1 VSAAWDV
8 FQWAMFSLGCGSVLV
23 VLLTAA
29 WVALDGRSSRRE
41 RPQAPVT
48 QPEPVI
54 DDALPRLL
62 RHAGRTPT
70 AAEIERIV
78 NGGEGR
84 G

>member
-1 VSAAWDV
+1 MTAAWDV
-8 FQWAMFSLGCGSVLV
+8 FQWAMFSLGCGSVLA

-29 WVALDGRSSRRE
+29 WVALDGRSFRRE
-41 RPQAPVT
+41 RPQAPVA

-62 RHAGRTPT
+62 KQVGRTPT

-78 NGGEGR
+78 NGGEQR

>member
-1 VSAAWDV
+1 
-8 FQWAMFSLGCGSVLV
+8 MFSLGCGSVLV
-23 VLLTAA
+23 VLLGGAWTAL
-29 WVALDGRSSRRE
+29 VGRPLRQE
-41 RPQAPVT
+41 RPQALAAAPVA

-78 NGGEGR
+78 NGGEHR

>member
-1 VSAAWDV
+1 
-8 FQWAMFSLGCGSVLV
+8 MFSLGCGSVLA

-29 WVALDGRSSRRE
+29 WVALDGRSLRRE
-41 RPQAPVT
+41 RPQALAPAPVA

-62 RHAGRTPT
+62 RHAEPADKIG
-70 AAEIERIV
+70 AEIEQWLKE
-78 NGGEGR
+78 GGR

>member
-1 VSAAWDV
+1 
-8 FQWAMFSLGCGSVLV
+8 MFSLGCGSVLA

-29 WVALDGRSSRRE
+29 WVALAGRSLRQE
-41 RPQAPVT
+41 QPPAPVT

-62 RHAGRTPT
+62 KHTGRTPT

-78 NGGEGR
+78 NGGEGK
-84 G
+84 